1 MPKKRNRPPSPAP
14 SPVKEKETLGLSPA
28 VLGKRDF
35 VKKDYWCPSPSS
47 NDFDPYSDPFNPK
60 TVNYS
65 QVVKADEIIKESIPS
80 TPLLKSKC
88 CDMFGMDL
96 YFKIET
102 GSRTGCFHERSALY
116 ALLML
121 TPEERK
127 GGVFT
132 ASVGN
137 WAMSLAYQGQILRV
151 NVTVVLPAHTQ
162 LSIISHCQDYG
173 ANVVLHGKTVFEA
186 RKRAFKIIHDQGGH
200 GVYISGYD
208 HPNVI
213 AAAGSIGIEILDQL
227 PDTEAILVPI
237 GGGGLIAGIA
247 AFVKHVKP
255 NVLIYGIEPGKSCS
269 FAKAMQNESP
279 YKIEAEMGLAASL
292 TIPKVGDNAFHTAR
306 SLIDKMVLIHD
317 DFTARAIVHLI
328 EMEKIIAEG
337 AGAISLGALMCM
349 PDILP
354 ELQGKKVVTIVTG
367 GNIDLW
373 PLKRAMIQGKAV
385 EHRVVPINLVI
396 TPRNTDLPSQAF
408 RVLQEMD
415 CNLLHCEFSGNHDW
429 MEENKFMQHSLT
441 IICETKGHKHACL
454 MRHVMEKLFPGQCEF
469 DSEVFKPIVIC
480 SCFPKLIY

>member
-1 MPKKRNRPPSPAP
+1 MPKKHTPPPLP
-14 SPVKEKETLGLSPA
+14 QPPIKEKETLGLSPA

-35 VKKDYWCPSPSS
+35 VKKDYWCPVPPSI
-47 NDFDPYSDPFNPK
+47 DFDPYSDPFNPK
-60 TVNYS
+60 AVEYR
-65 QVVKADEIIKESIPS
+65 QVVKADEMIKEIMQS

-88 CDMFGMDL
+88 CDKFGMDL

-102 GSRTGCFHERSALY
+102 GSKTGSFHERSALY

-121 TPEERK
+121 TPEERR
-127 GGVFT
+127 GGVYT

-137 WAMSLAYQGQILRV
+137 WAMALAYQGQLLHV
-151 NVTVVLPAHTQ
+151 HVTVVLPAHTQ
-162 LSIISHCQDYG
+162 LSVISHCQEYG
-173 ANVVLHGKTVFEA
+173 ATVVLHGKTIFEA
-186 RKRAFKIIHDQGGH
+186 RKRAFKLIHDQGHH
-200 GVYISGYD
+200 GIYIDGYD

-213 AAAGSIGIEILDQL
+213 AAAGSIGVEILDQL

-247 AFVKHVKP
+247 AYVKHIKP
-255 NVLIYGIEPGKSCS
+255 NVLIYGIEPGKSCG
-269 FAKAMQNESP
+269 FAKAIHNERP

-292 TIPKVGDNAFHTAR
+292 TIPKVGDNAFHTAK

-349 PDILP
+349 PDILT

-385 EHRVVPINLVI
+385 EHRVVPLNLII
-396 TPRNTDLPSQAF
+396 TPRNIDLPSKAF
-408 RVLQEMD
+408 RVFEQMD
-415 CNLLHCEFSGNHDW
+415 CNMLHCEFSGNHDW
-429 MEENKFMQHSLT
+429 FEEGKLMQHSLT
-441 IICETKGHKHACL
+441 VIVETKGHKHACL
-454 MRHVMEKLFPGQCEF
+454 LRHVMEKLFPGECEF